1 MELIQTLANIAD
13 NAPLGLCLMTDGSEV
28 KLTPQKQIDSKDF
41 FDISEVKQTLG
52 IDYFELVYCKNDL
65 ILVCDEEA
73 LLYGDPILNLTA
85 SMIAQRSIYGNV
97 MVCHTDRIN

>member
-1 MELIQTLANIAD
+1 MELIQTLSNIAS

-28 KLTPQKQIDSKDF
+28 KLAPEKRIESKDY
-41 FDISEVKQTLG
+41 FDITKVKETLD
-52 IDYFELVYCKNDL
+52 INYFELVYCKNDL

-73 LLYGDPILNLTA
+73 LLFADPILNLTA

-97 MVCHTDRIN
+97 MVCHSDRIN

>member
-1 MELIQTLANIAD
+1 MELIQTLSDIAS

-28 KLTPQKQIDSKDF
+28 KLTPEKRIESKDF
-41 FDISEVKQTLG
+41 FDIDEVKKTLD

-73 LLYGDPILNLTA
+73 LLFADPILNLTA